1 MNISLFTMSIKKE
14 LWEFNKLLFWVPVII
29 IIMMAAAPILQ
40 MMLIEDYQLNG
51 LLDLLGRVQ
60 HEETLENLARASFAA
75 ISGLFMPFM
84 MVALLVQLYYFLVC
98 LFDERRDMSV
108 YFWRSMPVSDVS
120 AIGSKLLTGALVI
133 PGVFMIAATVTLL
146 FAVVLAFIACI
157 VLSIGYDISL
167 WHLWSGLDLFSNLAL
182 VWLSLI
188 PFVLWLFPL
197 FAWLMLMS
205 MFANKAPFLWAI
217 LPIVMLVLVEAFVVH
232 YFDLNSSFFIQILTD
247 YFGINEGTVRDN
259 FTNEGAMR
267 LMPLKVLMSKV
278 SIFAIAVGAGLM
290 YLTYWLRVN
299 RSQA

>member
-133 PGVFMIAATVTLL
+133 PGVFMIAATVTLIL
-146 FAVVLAFIACI
+146 AVVLAFIACI

-167 WHLWSGLDLFSNLAL
+167 WHLWSGLDLFSSLAL

-247 YFGINEGTVRDN
+247 YFGINEDTVRDN

-267 LMPLKVLMSKV
+267 LIPLKVLMSKV

>member
-1 MNISLFTMSIKKE
+1 MTIKKE
-14 LWEFNKLLFWVPVII
+14 LWEFNKLLFWVPLII
-29 IIMMAAAPILQ
+29 IIMMASAPLLQ
-40 MMLIEDYQLNG
+40 MMLIEDYQRSNLFEF
-51 LLDLLGRVQ
+51 LRQMQ
-60 HEETLENLARASFAA
+60 HQETIENLGRASFAA

-84 MVALLVQLYYFLVC
+84 VVALLVQLYYFLVC

-108 YFWRSMPVSDVS
+108 YFWRSMPVSDSS
-120 AIGSKLLTGALVI
+120 AIGSKLLTGSLVI

-146 FAVVLAFIACI
+146 LAVVLAFIACI
-157 VLSIGYDISL
+157 VLSTGYGISL
-167 WHLWSGLDLFSNLAL
+167 WHLWADLDLFSNLAL

-247 YFGINEGTVRDN
+247 YFGINEETVRDN
-259 FTNEGAMR
+259 FTHEGAMR
-267 LMPLKVLMSKV
+267 LMPFKVLMSKV
-278 SIFAIAVGAGLM
+278 NIIAIAVGAGLM